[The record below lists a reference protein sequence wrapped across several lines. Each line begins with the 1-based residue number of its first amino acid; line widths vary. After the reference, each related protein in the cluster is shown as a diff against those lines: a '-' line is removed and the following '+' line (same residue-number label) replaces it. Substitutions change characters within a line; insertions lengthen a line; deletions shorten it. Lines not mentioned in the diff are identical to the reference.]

1 MDKMKTNLLTLSAV
15 LMGYE
20 ACLRGVRHPP
30 VSDVQAVIFL
40 GQRSI
45 LFLISTCK
53 LQKQNKVVLG
63 LNRKWTGMIRSNSAG
78 LPYS

>member
-53 LQKQNKVVLG
+53 LQKQNKEWK
-63 LNRKWTGMIRSNSAG
+63 LNEYKYCRLMPLKQIRH
-78 LPYS
+78 YSY